1 MNSIKCNNCG
11 KLGHL
16 YYQCKVPIT
25 SVGVIAVRRNRQ
37 HGQLEYLMIRR
48 KDTLGYIDI
57 MRGKYSIFNR
67 PYILNML
74 NQMTVEEKTRMRS
87 GDFNLL
93 WQAIWGK
100 PPLPPAVVAK
110 GSVVLEA
117 AVDVNQY
124 RSEELTSR
132 DKYKLLFDG
141 MTVHQHRF
149 DGGGRWKEGPTTSA
163 AAAAETYTLNDL
175 IDQSDPGWSEPEW
188 GFPKGRRNPQESD
201 YECALRE
208 FTEETG
214 VSAHLHL
221 QNIQNLMPYEEIFTG
236 SNYKSYKH
244 KYYVM
249 LLNHDQY
256 DIALDTFETSEVS
269 LVSWKTV
276 EEARQCIRPY
286 NLEKLRILD
295 HVDRTMKKF
304 PIMVTKS
311 CLSLI

>member
-1 MNSIKCNNCG
+1 
-11 KLGHL
+11 
-16 YYQCKVPIT
+16 
-25 SVGVIAVRRNRQ
+25 
-37 HGQLEYLMIRR
+37 
-48 KDTLGYIDI
+48 
-57 MRGKYSIFNR
+57 
-67 PYILNML
+67 ML

-100 PPLPPAVVAK
+100 PPLPQVVAAK
-110 GSVVLEA
+110 V

-132 DKYKLLFDG
+132 DKYKLLYDG
-141 MTVHQHRF
+141 ITVQQQHHR
-149 DGGGRWKEGPTTSA
+149 DERHSKRGTVEPA
-163 AAAAETYTLNDL
+163 QLYTLNDL

-201 YECALRE
+201 YDCALRE

-214 VSAHLHL
+214 ISAHLHL

-249 LLNHDQY
+249 LLNDDQY

-269 LVSWKTV
+269 LVSWKTL

-304 PIMVTKS
+304 PIMMTK
-311 CLSLI
+311 CLSFI